1 MIARGVILAA
11 LAGSLAWSQDSAPKN
26 PTEKPTDA
34 ERIEILTAERAALAA
49 YARAAQLQAQM
60 LEASMAAEK
69 AGAAAQKAREKVEG
83 RIGCKL
89 TESFECQPAPK
100 APAIEPKK
108 GQ

>member
-1 MIARGVILAA
+1 MIARGLMLAA
-11 LAGSLAWSQDSAPKN
+11 LAGVLAWAQEAIK
-26 PTEKPTDA
+26 KPTDA

-49 YARAAQLQAQM
+49 YARAARLQAQM
-60 LEASMAAEK
+60 LEASIAAEK
-69 AGAAAQKAREKVEG
+69 AGAAAQRAREKVEG

-100 APAIEPKK
+100 PAAVEPKK